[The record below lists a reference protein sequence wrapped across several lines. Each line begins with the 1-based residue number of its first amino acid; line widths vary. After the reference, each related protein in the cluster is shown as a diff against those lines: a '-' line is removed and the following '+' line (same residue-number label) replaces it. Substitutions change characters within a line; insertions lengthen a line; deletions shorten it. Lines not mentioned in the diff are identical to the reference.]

1 MSPSSEL
8 EIRFP
13 DFIFL
18 PRVYILVITNSFYVL
33 LNFIKIKKK
42 TSDCSKSHQ
51 RLTPLSFKLSVC
63 QVGNDSTLWSVDDQA
78 RQLPGGMCHS
88 RCLPEK
94 LLRLL
99 ILMHSLC
106 LLYHLFIHR

>member
-18 PRVYILVITNSFYVL
+18 PRVYILLITNSFYVL

-42 TSDCSKSHQ
+42 KKTTSDCSKSHQ

-63 QVGNDSTLWSVDDQA
+63 QVGKDSTLWSVDDQA
-78 RQLPGGMCHS
+78 PQLPGRYAPLS
-88 RCLPEK
+88 LP
-94 LLRLL
+94 
-99 ILMHSLC
+99 S
-106 LLYHLFIHR
+106 